1 MNGADSDTAIAG
13 RLVKPWPKVHLVYF
27 LLAAIDLMAIMGGL
41 FLSHQVIR
49 VFERNVG
56 DVAALD
62 RLMASSWILI
72 DTAGDAQA
80 AAGDVLITRDPHFAR
95 MLFTTKLQEVRQ
107 EAARLQKQIDTVL
120 PERAAKRATG
130 IMVRIGTAAAE
141 MERTAIDISAKIER
155 NDSAGA
161 VKELAALQSRY
172 QRLRDAVGDFNRLVS
187 IAKVSAAD
195 QSKEVVEG
203 LRKYEYLIGSM
214 IAIIVCC
221 VAAYGLWIGRL
232 IKQKYTELEQSNAE
246 LAAAQ
251 SDSNAFATRLQA
263 INEDVTQLNREL
275 ADNMRKLRETQ
286 DEMVKRGRLAQLGQL
301 TATVAH
307 ELRNPLG
314 AVRTSAYVLAR
325 RVKDKG
331 LAVEPQIE
339 RINNGIVRCDKI
351 ITELLDFSRSSA
363 PILQS
368 RRIDDWLAEAVET
381 QAAKMPESVAF
392 ECVLRL
398 GDLEAKFDPDRLERV
413 IINLIQNACEAMVG
427 KPDAPVVPQGYDPRI
442 TVMSKHSARGIE
454 ISIAD
459 NGPGIP
465 DDILPHIREP
475 LYSTKSFGTGLGLP
489 AVERILEQHG
499 GGLEVETSSG
509 SGACFTF
516 WFPLEPATSAAA

>member
-1 MNGADSDTAIAG
+1 MHGGDSESAHIGLPT
-13 RLVKPWPKVHLVYF
+13 RPWPKVHLVYF
-27 LLAAIDLMAIMGGL
+27 LLAAFDIMAILGGL

-49 VFERNVG
+49 VFERNVQ

-62 RLMASSWILI
+62 RLMASSWVLI

-80 AAGDVLITRDPHFAR
+80 AAGDVLVTRDPHLAR
-95 MLFTTKLQEVRQ
+95 MLLTTKLYEVRQ
-107 EAARLQKQIDTVL
+107 EASRLQKQIDRVL
-120 PERAAKRATG
+120 PERAAKRAAA
-130 IMVRIGTAAAE
+130 IMVQVGSAAAE
-141 MERTAIDISAKIER
+141 MERTATGITSKIEK
-155 NDSAGA
+155 NESADA
-161 VKELAALQSRY
+161 VRDLASLQSRY
-172 QRLRDAVGDFNRLVS
+172 QRLRDAVGDFNQLV
-187 IAKVSAAD
+187 AMVKVSSAD
-195 QSKEVVEG
+195 QSQQVVTG

-221 VAAYGLWIGRL
+221 VAAYGLWVGRL

-251 SDSNAFATRLQA
+251 SDSSAFAARLQA

-325 RVKDKG
+325 RIKDKG
-331 LAVEPQIE
+331 LGLEPQIE
-339 RINNGIVRCDKI
+339 RINNGVVRCDKI

-368 RRIDDWLAEAVET
+368 RRVDDWLTDAVET
-381 QAAKMPESVAF
+381 QAAKSPESVAF
-392 ECVLRL
+392 ECVLGL
-398 GDLEAKFDPDRLERV
+398 GEREAKFDPERLERV
-413 IINLIQNACEAMVG
+413 VINLIQNSCEAMVG
-427 KPDAPVVPQGYDPRI
+427 KADAPIAPQGYEPRI
-442 TVMSKHSARGIE
+442 TVTSKRSTRGIE
-454 ISIAD
+454 ISVAD

-465 DDILPHIREP
+465 EDILPHIREP

-499 GGLEVETSSG
+499 GGLEVESSPG

-516 WFPLEPATSAAA
+516 WFPAEPATSIAA